1 MKKIFSILFLSAAMH
16 CEAQVSVISGLDRT
30 SQSDATSM
38 LQNEFNKKD
47 VTAVIIGKAMME
59 INGTVKIP
67 AGKTLR
73 FDPGCRLTGNGTIEG
88 GIIDAGYQQFIF
100 DTTLTIN
107 PEAVNGYFSVKW
119 FGAKGNGSDDQAP
132 IQKSINTCI
141 RNNIRTL
148 FIPVGRYT
156 ISKPLIVRGL
166 GKDNARNYCT
176 LEVLGESSFWDS
188 NLGTEINP
196 SFTDG
201 FAFGIHR
208 GKGCKIRK
216 MKINGKF
223 TPPFKNDKMKF
234 YNSSFEDF
242 KDGICRDNRNS
253 PYAAIVIDPFT
264 NIPGNELNVA
274 NYYPGLDAYYGTNG
288 NSRQSGSTGTEI
300 EEININGFVVGIC
313 SSPNGITRNAEITL
327 INKIQFSNCKLAI
340 SGGQD
345 QEKANVISN
354 IYCWGG
360 THTIFGTDLYGG
372 KRMAGN
378 WDIDHV
384 NIAGGVVRFIY
395 NDQHG
400 YFSTSVNHVYAESLG
415 SWGMINSELACEIA
429 NCNVDFEYPETAGTQ
444 TLITSWGKNV
454 VYRSCNFRYYGRKN
468 TPLRIAGNAT
478 FERCYFSGPVEN
490 GKKNESLFVVPF
502 LKLPVSGMQLLLVLG
517 SILLL
522 MLIPQIRRLIKRNK
536 GNHHNKQYII
546 LSE

>member
-1 MKKIFSILFLSAAMH
+1 MKKIFSILFLSSAMH
-16 CEAQVSVISGLDRT
+16 CGAQVSILDGMPR
-30 SQSDATSM
+30 SSSDVTII
-38 LQNEFNKKD
+38 LQQEFNRQD
-47 VTAVIIGKAMME
+47 VSTVVIGRSAME

-73 FDPGCRLTGNGTIEG
+73 FEPGCRLTGKGTIEG

-107 PEAVNGYFSVKW
+107 PQAVNGYFSAKW
-119 FGAKGNGSDDQAP
+119 FGAKGSGTDDHAA

-141 RNNIRTL
+141 RNNIRTV

-156 ISKPLIVRGL
+156 ISKPLILRGP
-166 GKDNARNYCT
+166 GKDNARGYCT
-176 LEVLGESSFWDS
+176 LEILGESSFWDS

-196 SFTDG
+196 SFTNG

-216 MKINGKF
+216 MRINGKF
-223 TPPFKNDKMKF
+223 TPPNKNDKMKF
-234 YNSSFEDF
+234 YNTAFEDF
-242 KDGICRDNRNS
+242 KDGVCRDNRNS

-264 NIPGNELNVA
+264 NIAGSELDAA
-274 NYYPGLDAYYGTNG
+274 NYYPGLGEYYGTNG

-300 EEININGFVVGIC
+300 EEVNINGFVVGIC
-313 SSPNGITRNAEITL
+313 SSPNGVTRNAEITI
-327 INKIQFSNCKLAI
+327 INKIQFSNCKLCI

-415 SWGMINSELACEIA
+415 SWGMINSDLACEIA

-444 TLITSWGKNV
+444 TLITSCGKNV

-468 TPLRIAGNAT
+468 TPLRIAGNAVY
-478 FERCYFSGPVEN
+478 ERCFFSGPVEN
-490 GKKNESLFVVPF
+490 GKKNGTSFMIPF
-502 LKLPVSGMQLLLVLG
+502 LKLPVAGTQLLCGLIILA
-517 SILLL
+517 LLL
-522 MLIPQIRRLIKRNK
+522 LIVQVRRMMKKNK
-536 GNHHNKQYII
+536 TSGVNKQYFIV
-546 LSE
+546 SE